1 MLFIMAYVSIKHK
14 YLLRRKYGMLY
25 KKNKV

>member
-1 MLFIMAYVSIKHK
+1 MLFIMTYMYIRHK
-14 YLLRRKYGMLY
+14 YLLRRKYRMLY